1 MDDET
6 DDDYSY
12 TTGSISG
19 EERVYRNL
27 ESNTLSIKESIFRSR
42 DPGFQT
48 ALAFASNT
56 DWIAEASRLTS
67 DLESCLAQ
75 IHTFRVSFE
84 QGVNIDDNYPR
95 YTGQCPGNTYRE
107 QVRLLRNGIAYL
119 IDRFERLH
127 SRVAR

>member
-27 ESNTLSIKESIFRSR
+27 ESNTLSIKQSIFKSR
-42 DPGFQT
+42 DPAFQT
-48 ALAFASNT
+48 ALAFSRNT

-75 IHTFRVSFE
+75 VHAFRVSFE
-84 QGVNIDDNYPR
+84 QGVSIDDNYPR
-95 YTGQCPGNTYRE
+95 YTGQFPGNTYRE

-127 SRVAR
+127 SRVTR